1 MDTVF
6 IILIILLIVLSV
18 VIIIILLTNRN
29 NNELKAAFNNDLM
42 NFSKLLNINM
52 NNMANRLD
60 DIENKINGDID
71 KNLAVFNKLNEKII
85 SLDNT
90 SKNIDELQK
99 SITRL
104 HNVLNDK
111 KSRGVFGEIELYSLL
126 ETVFGINDEIYER
139 QYLFPNN
146 TRADAVIKG
155 YSYGLISIDSKF
167 PLEDYRR
174 LSENPCSENRNLFRK
189 DCQKHINDIHD
200 KYIIDGVT
208 ADMAFMFVPSE
219 AIYAEIYSSFNE
231 IVDYSYLKKVYIVS
245 PTTLMAYLTAVRSIY
260 LGQKKNEKAREIEKL
275 LSELSI
281 EFNRLKD
288 RNEQLKKDLDKVVQD
303 NEQLYITQN
312 KIINKFSKINS
323 GDIDG

>member
-1 MDTVF
+1 MDTVL
-6 IILIILLIVLSV
+6 IILIILLIVISV

-60 DIENKINGDID
+60 DMENKINGDID

-139 QYLFPNN
+139 QYMFPNN

-155 YSYGLISIDSKF
+155 
-167 PLEDYRR
+167 
-174 LSENPCSENRNLFRK
+174 
-189 DCQKHINDIHD
+189 
-200 KYIIDGVT
+200 
-208 ADMAFMFVPSE
+208 
-219 AIYAEIYSSFNE
+219 
-231 IVDYSYLKKVYIVS
+231 
-245 PTTLMAYLTAVRSIY
+245 
-260 LGQKKNEKAREIEKL
+260 
-275 LSELSI
+275 
-281 EFNRLKD
+281 
-288 RNEQLKKDLDKVVQD
+288 
-303 NEQLYITQN
+303 
-312 KIINKFSKINS
+312 
-323 GDIDG
+323 

>member
-1 MDTVF
+1 MDTVL

-60 DIENKINGDID
+60 DMENKINGDID

-104 HNVLNDK
+104 HNVLND
-111 KSRGVFGEIELYSLL
+111 
-126 ETVFGINDEIYER
+126 IYER

-281 EFNRLKD
+281 EFNRLKE

-323 GDIDG
+323 GDIDD

>member
-1 MDTVF
+1 MDTVL

-60 DIENKINGDID
+60 DMENKINGDID

-126 ETVFGINDEIYER
+126 
-139 QYLFPNN
+139 
-146 TRADAVIKG
+146 
-155 YSYGLISIDSKF
+155 
-167 PLEDYRR
+167 
-174 LSENPCSENRNLFRK
+174 
-189 DCQKHINDIHD
+189 
-200 KYIIDGVT
+200 
-208 ADMAFMFVPSE
+208 
-219 AIYAEIYSSFNE
+219 
-231 IVDYSYLKKVYIVS
+231 
-245 PTTLMAYLTAVRSIY
+245 
-260 LGQKKNEKAREIEKL
+260 
-275 LSELSI
+275 
-281 EFNRLKD
+281 
-288 RNEQLKKDLDKVVQD
+288 
-303 NEQLYITQN
+303 
-312 KIINKFSKINS
+312 
-323 GDIDG
+323 